1 MIRVVLFLLCA
12 TSIGTAALAAD
23 PPPGQATNQAVQ
35 PAATPSAEGFLGAVA
50 AAGQFEIASS
60 KLALERSR
68 SNPVRGF
75 ANRMVEEHTVIAG
88 RLKQAVS
95 RAGLAAP
102 SEKLDAGQQVLL
114 DDLKSRDA
122 ASFDKAYIDDQRKV
136 LGETVGLFRSYAT
149 GGDDADIKR
158 FAQDLMLTLRSHLD
172 DVGRLRPVP
181 ADRPKVGG

>member
-12 TSIGTAALAAD
+12 MGIGTAAFAAD
-23 PPPGQATNQAVQ
+23 PPPSQATNQAAQ
-35 PAATPSAEGFLGAVA
+35 PAATPSAESFLDAVA
-50 AAGQFEIASS
+50 AAGQFEVASS

-68 SNPVRGF
+68 SKPVRGF
-75 ANRMVEEHTVIAG
+75 ANRMVEEHTVIAA

-122 ASFDKAYIDDQRKV
+122 ASFDQAYIDDLRKV

-158 FAQDLMLTLRSHLD
+158 FAQELMLTLRSHLD
-172 DVGRLRPVP
+172 DVARLRPVP
-181 ADRPKVGG
+181 PDRPRVGG